1 MARDQTKRRKK
12 RYQATSA
19 YAGDVK
25 PAGIFSVFG
34 DVRFIRAVFLIMAL
48 ALVAGSFGAVLFG
61 GVFFGRSNSANLPDF
76 VLPDDRQTPDDS
88 ATAVPT
94 LPAIE
99 VRQYPEAP
107 AMTIDPN
114 KTYIATIKTSAGDIQ
129 VELFASQAPQTVN
142 NFIFLARDGF
152 YDGLAFSYAD
162 PRFSANAGDP
172 ACTAATIETCRG
184 DGGPGYDLEENVQG
198 EFQAGVLGMANASQ
212 FFIALTNSTQF
223 QGYPPLGQ
231 ITSGLDVA
239 ERLTKGATIQTIEIQ
254 EQ

>member
-1 MARDQTKRRKK
+1 
-12 RYQATSA
+12 
-19 YAGDVK
+19 
-25 PAGIFSVFG
+25 
-34 DVRFIRAVFLIMAL
+34 MAL
-48 ALVAGSFGAVLFG
+48 ALVVGSFGAVLFG
-61 GVFFGRSNSANLPDF
+61 GVFFGTSSSSNLPDF

-142 NFIFLARDGF
+142 NFVFLARDGF

-172 ACTAATIETCRG
+172 ACTAATIQTCRG
-184 DGGPGYDLEENVQG
+184 DGGPGYELEEIVQG

-212 FFIALTNSTQF
+212 FFIALAASDQF
-223 QGYPPLGQ
+223 AQFTPFGRV
-231 ITSGLDVA
+231 ISGLDVA
-239 ERLTKGATIQTIEIQ
+239 ERLTQGTEIEKI
-254 EQ
+254 EVNEG